1 MSPSVWRPLSKPRQ
15 PVSRETLYCWEN
27 PKCHSSICA
36 RSPASLPPSLPM
48 SSHHLIPLLSSP
60 LRSSS
65 YTTHLFFLNARSH
78 FSQSLSSISFLMA
91 LFLLTQ
97 SLSLLSQGPRTALLS
112 LIHFST
118 STNSSSFKTR
128 SSSSPLPFKA
138 SLIRLD
144 WHKCSSIPNWNIYF
158 IFLGCFFLSI
168 CHCCLGTMGWK
179 CKKEKSPRD
188 SI

>member
-36 RSPASLPPSLPM
+36 RSPASLPPYVFPPPHSAPVI
-48 SSHHLIPLLSSP
+48 SFTFFLLHNPSV
-60 LRSSS
+60 
-65 YTTHLFFLNARSH
+65 FLNARSH

-97 SLSLLSQGPRTALLS
+97 SLSVLFQGPRTALLS

-118 STNSSSFKTR
+118 STNSSSFKTC

-138 SLIRLD
+138 SLIRLY
-144 WHKCSSIPNWNIYF
+144 WHKCTSIPNWNIYF
-158 IFLGCFFLSI
+158 IFLGYFFVYLPLLSW
-168 CHCCLGTMGWK
+168 HYGLKM
-179 CKKEKSPRD
+179 
-188 SI
+188 

>member
-1 MSPSVWRPLSKPRQ
+1 MSFIYLCSV
-15 PVSRETLYCWEN
+15 TG
-27 PKCHSSICA
+27 
-36 RSPASLPPSLPM
+36 LPPSVFPPPHSAPVISFTLF
-48 SSHHLIPLLSSP
+48 LLHNPSV
-60 LRSSS
+60 
-65 YTTHLFFLNARSH
+65 FLNARSH

-138 SLIRLD
+138 SLIHLD
-144 WHKCSSIPNWNIYF
+144 WHKSSSIPNWNIYF
-158 IFLGCFFLSI
+158 IFFGCFFLSI

>member
-36 RSPASLPPSLPM
+36 RSLASLPPYVFPPPHSAPVI
-48 SSHHLIPLLSSP
+48 S

-65 YTTHLFFLNARSH
+65 YTTHLFFYARSH

-144 WHKCSSIPNWNIYF
+144 WHKCSSVPNWNIYF
-158 IFLGCFFLSI
+158 IFFGVFLPLLSW
-168 CHCCLGTMGWK
+168 HYGLKM
-179 CKKEKSPRD
+179 
-188 SI
+188 